1 MGAFA
6 LGATQRVAAQG
17 EDVLIVVMRSGVDR
31 DEVRAVVARLEAL
44 GFAAH
49 LSEGKE
55 RTVIGAIGDRSV
67 LEAASLEAMPGVER
81 LVPIRQPFK
90 LASREFQKESTVVNV
105 GGVPV
110 GGDRLVV
117 IAGPCAVESR
127 EQVMATAA
135 AVKAA
140 GAHMLRGGAFKP
152 RSSPYTFQGMEEEGL
167 RILADARQ
175 RYGMPIVTEV
185 MSPDA
190 VELVAEYADC
200 LQIGTR
206 NMQNF
211 QLLREA
217 GRSRRPVL
225 LKRGM
230 AATIQEW
237 LMAAEYVLSEG
248 NRQVI
253 LCERGIRTFETATR
267 FTLDLN
273 AVPVAKELSHLPVIV
288 DPSHGT
294 GRAALVT
301 PLARAAIA
309 AGADGVILEVHPNPA
324 EALSDG
330 PQSVTPAEFERMM
343 QDLRRVG
350 EAVGRGL
357 QSPAPAPVRVRIEA
371 D

>member
-1 MGAFA
+1 MGAFC
-6 LGATQRVAAQG
+6 LREGADAM
-17 EDVLIVVMRSGVDR
+17 IVVMKRGASR
-31 DEVRAVVARLEAL
+31 AEVAAVVARLESL

-55 RTVIGAIGDRSV
+55 RTVIGAIGDKSA
-67 LEAASLEAMPGVER
+67 LTAASLEAMPGVER

-90 LASREFQKESTVVNV
+90 LASREFHPEPTVVHV

-110 GGDRLVV
+110 GGDEVVV

-127 EQVMATAA
+127 QQLLATAA

-140 GAHMLRGGAFKP
+140 GANMLRGGAFKP

-167 RILADARQ
+167 RILAEARKL
-175 RYGMPIVTEV
+175 YGLPVVTEV
-185 MSPDA
+185 MSPA
-190 VELVAEYADC
+190 SVELVAEYADC

-211 QLLREA
+211 QLLREV
-217 GRSRRPVL
+217 GRARRPVL

-237 LMAAEYVLSEG
+237 LMAAEYILAEG
-248 NRQVI
+248 NFQVI
-253 LCERGIRTFETATR
+253 LCERGIRSFETATR
-267 FTLDLN
+267 YTLDLN

-294 GRAALVT
+294 GRAPLVP
-301 PLARAAIA
+301 PLARAAVA
-309 AGADGVILEVHPNPA
+309 AGADGLIVEVHPNPA

-330 PQSVTPAEFERMM
+330 AQSLLPEDFARLMEELERVA
-343 QDLRRVG
+343 R
-350 EAVGRGL
+350 AVGR
-357 QSPAPAPVRVRIEA
+357 SVAAPVSS

>member
-1 MGAFA
+1 
-6 LGATQRVAAQG
+6 LGARVVAVRGVDA
-17 EDVLIVVMRSGVDR
+17 VIVVMKSGVER
-31 DEVRAVVARLEAL
+31 EQVRAVIARLEAL

-90 LASREFQKESTVVNV
+90 LASREFQRESTVVSV
-105 GGVPV
+105 GGVLV
-110 GGDRLVV
+110 GGEAVAV

-127 EQVMATAA
+127 EQLMATAA

-167 RILADARQ
+167 RILAEARE
-175 RYGMPIVTEV
+175 RFGLPIVTEV

-267 FTLDLN
+267 NTLDLN

-294 GRAALVT
+294 GRAALVP
-301 PLARAAIA
+301 PLTRAAVA
-309 AGADGVILEVHPNPA
+309 AGADGLILEVHPNPA

-330 PQSVTPAEFERMM
+330 VQSLLPADFERLME
-343 QDLRRVG
+343 DVRRVA
-350 EAVGRGL
+350 EAVGRRVEPV
-357 QSPAPAPVRVRIEA
+357 SPAPMRVRVEA

>member
-1 MGAFA
+1 M
-6 LGATQRVAAQG
+6 AAQG
-17 EDVLIVVMRSGVDR
+17 EDALIVVMRSGAGR
-31 DEVRAVVARLEAL
+31 EEVRAVIARLEAL

-90 LASREFQKESTVVNV
+90 LASREFQRESTVVSV
-105 GGVPV
+105 GGVAV
-110 GGDRLVV
+110 GGDGVV
-117 IAGPCAVESR
+117 VMAGPCAVESHD
-127 EQVMATAA
+127 QLMATAA

-140 GAHMLRGGAFKP
+140 GAHVLRGGAFKP

-167 RILADARQ
+167 RILAEARE
-175 RYGMPIVTEV
+175 RYGLPVVTEV
-185 MSPDA
+185 MSPEA

-230 AATIQEW
+230 AATVQEW
-237 LMAAEYVLSEG
+237 LMAAEYILSEG

-267 FTLDLN
+267 NTLDLN

-294 GRAALVT
+294 GRATLVP
-301 PLARAAIA
+301 PLARAALA
-309 AGADGVILEVHPNPA
+309 AGADGLMVEVHPNPA

-330 PQSVTPAEFERMM
+330 VQSLTPQDFERMM
-343 QDLRRVG
+343 ADLGRVA
-350 EAVGRGL
+350 EAVGRRL
-357 QSPAPAPVRVRIEA
+357 EPARATLPRVRVEA